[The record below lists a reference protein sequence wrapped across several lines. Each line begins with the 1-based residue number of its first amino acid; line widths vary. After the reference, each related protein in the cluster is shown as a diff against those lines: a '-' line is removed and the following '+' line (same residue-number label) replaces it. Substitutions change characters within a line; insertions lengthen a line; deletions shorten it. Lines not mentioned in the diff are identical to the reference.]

1 MKYIWLVCAIALTGF
16 VACSSPQSQKMDEKK
31 AEQKSVKPL
40 SSEDS
45 AKYLELG
52 DDLVGET
59 KRKISTT
66 LMEAMEKGGVKYAAQ
81 FCNLVAYPIVDSMSK
96 VHNARIRRVSDKPRN
111 PKDAMDEDEKKVFAL
126 FVEKFKQKDAEVKPV
141 LMQYSDGSVGYYTP
155 IKISMPVCLKCHG
168 EVGKD
173 VKEEDYAEIK
183 KLYPDDKAVGY
194 KEGDLRGMFSIRFVK
209 THSQTTQTN

>member
-1 MKYIWLVCAIALTGF
+1 MMKSLSLLVILLLLISACA
-16 VACSSPQSQKMDEKK
+16 SEKK
-31 AEQKSVKPL
+31 QDINAQKDTKQAPATVVL
-40 SSEDS
+40 DT

-66 LMEAMEKGGVKYAAQ
+66 LVEAMEKGGVKYASQ

-111 PKDAMDEDEKKVFAL
+111 PKDAMDEEEQKVFAI
-126 FVEKFKQKDAEVKPV
+126 FKAKAQVPNAE
-141 LMQYSDGSVGYYTP
+141 LMPIVVQHDDGTVGYYAP
-155 IKISMPVCLKCHG
+155 IKISMSTCLKCHG

-173 VKEEDYAEIK
+173 IKAEDYK
-183 KLYPDDKAVGY
+183 VLKSLYPNDVAVGY
-194 KEGDLRGMFSIRFVK
+194 KEGDLRGMFSIRFPK
-209 THSQTTQTN
+209 AH

>member
-1 MKYIWLVCAIALTGF
+1 MRYIWLVYAIALTGF

-31 AEQKSVKPL
+31 AEQKPVKPL

-66 LMEAMEKGGVKYAAQ
+66 LLEAMEKGGVKYAAQ

-96 VHNARIRRVSDKPRN
+96 VHNAKIRRVSDKPRN
-111 PKDAMDEDEKKVFAL
+111 PKDAMDEEEKKVFAL

-173 VKEEDYAEIK
+173 VREEDYAEIK

-209 THSQTTQTN
+209 THSQTN

>member
-1 MKYIWLVCAIALTGF
+1 MRYIWLVYAIALTGF

-31 AEQKSVKPL
+31 AEQKPVKPL
-40 SSEDS
+40 ASEDS

-66 LMEAMEKGGVKYAAQ
+66 LLEAMEKGGVKYAAQ

-96 VHNARIRRVSDKPRN
+96 VHNAKIRRVSDKPRN
-111 PKDAMDEDEKKVFAL
+111 PKDAMDEEEKKVFAL

-173 VKEEDYAEIK
+173 VREEDYAEIK

-209 THSQTTQTN
+209 THSQTN

>member
-1 MKYIWLVCAIALTGF
+1 MKYYLIGILAILFAACAETQE
-16 VACSSPQSQKMDEKK
+16 PPP
-31 AEQKSVKPL
+31 KPDRQPAQMAPTTVVL
-40 SSEDS
+40 DT

-66 LMEAMEKGGVKYAAQ
+66 LLEAMEKGGVKYASQ

-111 PKDAMDEDEKKVFAL
+111 PKDAMDEEEQKVFAI
-126 FVEKFKQKDAEVKPV
+126 FKAKAQMPNAE
-141 LMQYSDGSVGYYTP
+141 LMPIVMQHDDGTVGYYAP
-155 IKISMPVCLKCHG
+155 IKISMPTCLKCHG

-173 VKEEDYAEIK
+173 IKAEDYK
-183 KLYPDDKAVGY
+183 VLKSLYPNDVAVGY
-194 KEGDLRGMFSIRFVK
+194 KEGELRGMFSIRFSK
-209 THSQTTQTN
+209 AH

>member
-1 MKYIWLVCAIALTGF
+1 MMKSLSLLVILLLLISACA
-16 VACSSPQSQKMDEKK
+16 SEKK
-31 AEQKSVKPL
+31 QDINAQKDTKQAPATVVL
-40 SSEDS
+40 DT

-66 LMEAMEKGGVKYAAQ
+66 LVEAMEKGGVKYASQ

-111 PKDAMDEDEKKVFAL
+111 PKDAMDEEEQKVFAI
-126 FVEKFKQKDAEVKPV
+126 FKAKAQVPNAE
-141 LMQYSDGSVGYYTP
+141 LMPIVVQHDDGTVGYYAP
-155 IKISMPVCLKCHG
+155 IKISMPTCLKCHG

-173 VKEEDYAEIK
+173 INAEDYK
-183 KLYPDDKAVGY
+183 VLKSLYPNDVAVGY
-194 KEGDLRGMFSIRFVK
+194 KEGDLRGMFSIRFSK
-209 THSQTTQTN
+209 AH

>member
-1 MKYIWLVCAIALTGF
+1 MKALSLPIILLLLISACA
-16 VACSSPQSQKMDEKK
+16 SEKK
-31 AEQKSVKPL
+31 QGINEQKETRQAPATIVL
-40 SSEDS
+40 DT

-66 LMEAMEKGGVKYAAQ
+66 LVEAMEKGGVKYASQ

-111 PKDAMDEDEKKVFAL
+111 PKDAMDEAEQKVFAL
-126 FVEKFKQKDAEVKPV
+126 FKAKAQVPDAELKPLV
-141 LMQYSDGSVGYYTP
+141 VQHDDGTVGYYAP
-155 IKISMPVCLKCHG
+155 IKILMPTCLKCHG

-173 VKEEDYAEIK
+173 IKAEDYK
-183 KLYPDDKAVGY
+183 VLKSLYPNDVAVGY
-194 KEGDLRGMFSIRFVK
+194 KEGDLRGMFSIRFSK
-209 THSQTTQTN
+209 AH